1 MIEDL
6 RATIAARLGP
16 EAVSTARADLAGY
29 EQGARYG
36 AGRAAMLIR
45 PADAAGVAFA
55 LRACRALGLHVVPQG
70 ANTGL
75 VAASTPDGSGT
86 QVVLSLERL
95 RAPIEINPLDRTA
108 LVGAGVR
115 LSALNE
121 ALALHGLC
129 FPIDLGADPSIG
141 GMIAANTG
149 GARLIRH
156 GDVRRNLLGLEV
168 VLADG
173 TVLDLLNRNRKNNTG
188 IDLKQLFVGSSG
200 ALGVITRAVV
210 EVHPLPRQ
218 SATALLVPQSPE
230 AVPGLIGD
238 LEAALGDFLS
248 ACEGMS
254 RNAMAC
260 ALRHRP
266 RVRNPFQGGVLPD
279 YAVLVEL
286 TASCGSDVVD
296 LQAMLE
302 DFLGPRLEDG
312 LADAIFGRPE
322 DLWALR
328 HAISDSLKEDGRV
341 IAFDIAMPR
350 SALPAFRAA
359 AAADLARDWPCLR
372 VCDFGHSGDGGDHFN
387 LVWPNDAP
395 QPFDPACIEPV
406 RALIY
411 DRVVRDHGGS
421 FSAEHGVGPYNQAY
435 YDRYTTPERLAL
447 SGAIKH
453 LLDPEDRLG
462 VVRFGPP
469 DTTDNGAMS

>member
-1 MIEDL
+1 MIEEL
-6 RATIAARLGP
+6 RAVIADRLGP
-16 EAVSTARADLAGY
+16 EAVATARADLAGY

-36 AGRAAMLIR
+36 SGRAAMVIR
-45 PADAAGVAFA
+45 PTDTAGVVFA
-55 LRACRALGLHVVPQG
+55 LQACRAAGAHIVPQG

-95 RAPIEINPLDRTA
+95 HGTLEIDPLDRTA

-129 FPIDLGADPSIG
+129 FPIDLGADPSVG

-188 IDLKQLFVGSSG
+188 IDLKHLFVGSSG
-200 ALGVITRAVV
+200 ALGIVTRAIV
-210 EVHPLPRQ
+210 EVHPLPCQ
-218 SATALLVPQSPE
+218 AATALLVPRAPGD
-230 AVPGLIGD
+230 VPGLIGD

-266 RVRNPFQGGVLPD
+266 RVRNPFQGGVLPE

-286 TASCGSDVVD
+286 TASCGPEVVD
-296 LQAMLE
+296 LQLLLE
-302 DFLGPRLEDG
+302 NFLAPRLEDA

-328 HAISDSLKEDGRV
+328 HAISDSLKEDGKV
-341 IAFDIAMPR
+341 IAFDIAMLR

-359 AAADLARDWPCLR
+359 ATADLARDWPCLR

-387 LVWPNDAP
+387 LVWPNDAAT
-395 QPFDPACIEPV
+395 PFDPACVEPL

-411 DRVVRDHGGS
+411 DRVVRDHDGS

-435 YDRYTTPERLAL
+435 YDRYTTPERFVL

-453 LLDPEDRLG
+453 LLDPEGRLG

-469 DTTDNGAMS
+469 TA

>member
-6 RATIAARLGP
+6 RARLSDRLGP

-36 AGRAAMLIR
+36 QGRAALLVR
-45 PADAAGVAFA
+45 PADTAGVSLALRECGAAG
-55 LRACRALGLHVVPQG
+55 LHLVPQG

-75 VAASTPDGSGT
+75 VAASTPDASGT
-86 QVVLSLERL
+86 QVVISLERL
-95 RAPIEINPLDRTA
+95 RSPLDIDPLDRTA

-115 LSALNE
+115 LSALND
-121 ALALHGLC
+121 ALAPHGLC

-156 GDVRRNLLGLEV
+156 GDVRRNLLGIEV
-168 VLADG
+168 VLAEG

-188 IDLKQLFVGSSG
+188 VDLKHLFVGTGG
-200 ALGVITRAVV
+200 AFGVITRAVV

-218 SATALLVPQSPE
+218 SATALLVPQTPE

-238 LEAALGDFLS
+238 LERSLGDFLS

-286 TASCGSDVVD
+286 SASCGTDVVD
-296 LQAMLE
+296 LQALLE
-302 DFLGPRLEDG
+302 DFLGPRLEDA
-312 LADAIFGRPE
+312 LSDAIFGRAE

-359 AAADLARDWPCLR
+359 ATADLARDWPCLR
-372 VCDFGHSGDGGDHFN
+372 VCDFGHGGDGGDHFN

-395 QPFDPACIEPV
+395 APFDPACIEPV
-406 RALIY
+406 RTLIY

-435 YDRYTTPERLAL
+435 YDRYASPQRLAL
-447 SGAIKH
+447 SGAIKE

-462 VVRFGPP
+462 VVRFGPAH
-469 DTTDNGAMS
+469 TTNNGATS

>member
-6 RATIAARLGP
+6 RARLSDRLGA
-16 EAVSTARADLAGY
+16 EAVSTVRADLAGY

-36 AGRAAMLIR
+36 QGRAALLVR
-45 PADAAGVAFA
+45 PADTAGVALA
-55 LRACRALGLHVVPQG
+55 LRECGAAGLHLVPQG

-75 VAASTPDGSGT
+75 VAASTPDASGT
-86 QVVLSLERL
+86 QVVISLERL
-95 RAPIEINPLDRTA
+95 RTPLDIDPLDRTA

-115 LSALNE
+115 LSALND
-121 ALALHGLC
+121 ALAPHGLC
-129 FPIDLGADPSIG
+129 FPIDLGADPSLG

-156 GDVRRNLLGLEV
+156 GDVRRNLLGIEV

-188 IDLKQLFVGSSG
+188 VDLKHLFVGTGG
-200 ALGVITRAVV
+200 AFGIITRAVV

-218 SATALLVPQSPE
+218 SATALLVPQTPE

-238 LEAALGDFLS
+238 LERSLGDFLS

-286 TASCGSDVVD
+286 SASCGTDVVD
-296 LQAMLE
+296 LQALLE
-302 DFLGPRLEDG
+302 DFLGPRLEDA
-312 LADAIFGRPE
+312 LSDAIFGRAE

-359 AAADLARDWPCLR
+359 ATADLARDWPHLR
-372 VCDFGHSGDGGDHFN
+372 VCDFGHGGDGGDHFN
-387 LVWPNDAP
+387 LVWPDDAP
-395 QPFDPACIEPV
+395 APFDPACVEPV
-406 RALIY
+406 RTLIY

-435 YDRYTTPERLAL
+435 YDRYTSPQRLVL
-447 SGAIKH
+447 SGAIKE

-462 VVRFGPP
+462 VVRFGPAH
-469 DTTDNGAMS
+469 TTNNGATS